1 MPNKNVKANLLKI
14 ESTTTTENFPGDTTG
29 ASIIATA
36 SASGEKGETAQ
47 VFSSDGLISN
57 PAKGTIGL
65 RVSKGSL
72 DIVVGSMN
80 YQIPIPEN
88 PGEKLLYSTDA
99 DGVIKCKL
107 FLDTEG
113 NFIFNDG
120 EDFAVRYSALETA
133 YNQLKSE
140 VDQLIT
146 DINTLKGHSHPV
158 QVTPATGTG
167 ATTGIIPVVPP
178 QPPSTGDI
186 TPSKI
191 EEILVP

>member
-1 MPNKNVKANLLKI
+1 MKPVKANLLKI

-36 SASGEKGETAQ
+36 SGSADKGETSQ
-47 VFSSDGLISN
+47 VFYSDGLISN

-65 RVSKGSL
+65 RISKGSL

-88 PGEKLLYSTDA
+88 QGEKLLYSTDA
-99 DGVIKCKL
+99 DGVVKCKL

-113 NFIFNDG
+113 NFIFNSGSDN
-120 EDFAVRYSALETA
+120 AVRYSALETA
-133 YNQLKSE
+133 FNQLKTDFENLVTAYNSHIH
-140 VDQLIT
+140 IT
-146 DINTLKGHSHPV
+146 T
-158 QVTPATGTG
+158 ATVG
-167 ATTGIIPVVPP
+167 ATAVPGVISPTTSTGS
-178 QPPSTGDI
+178 PSTADI

-191 EEILVP
+191 EEIKVP

>member
-1 MPNKNVKANLLKI
+1 MAEVKANLLKI
-14 ESTTTTENFPGDTTG
+14 ESTTTTENFSGDVTG
-29 ASIIATA
+29 PSIIATA
-36 SASGEKGETAQ
+36 SGSAEKGETAQ
-47 VFSSDGLISN
+47 VFYSDGLISN

-65 RVSKGSL
+65 RINKGSL

-99 DGVIKCKL
+99 DGVIQCKL

-133 YNQLKSE
+133 YDELKGK
-140 VDQLIT
+140 VNDLIT
-146 DINTLKGHSHPV
+146 AYNAHVHNFVGVGPGNPG
-158 QVTPATGTG
+158 VTVV
-167 ATTGIIPVVPP
+167 TTSTAA
-178 QPPSTGDI
+178 PSTGDI

-191 EEILVP
+191 EEIKVP

>member
-1 MPNKNVKANLLKI
+1 MSTKPVKVNLLDI
-14 ESTTTTENFPGDTTG
+14 NSTTTTENFPGDITG

-57 PAKGTIGL
+57 PAKGTVGL
-65 RVSKGSL
+65 RISKGSL
-72 DIVVGSMN
+72 DIVVGSIN

-99 DGVIKCKL
+99 DGVIQCKL
-107 FLDTEG
+107 FMDAEG

-120 EDFAVRYSALETA
+120 SDNAVRYSALETA
-133 YNQLKSE
+133 YDELNSKFNDLVSAF
-140 VDQLIT
+140 
-146 DINTLKGHSHPV
+146 NSHVHPTAAPGVPSPPLPV
-158 QVTPATGTG
+158 PLVIPA
-167 ATTGIIPVVPP
+167 I
-178 QPPSTGDI
+178 PSTGDI

-191 EEILVP
+191 EEIQVP